1 MASVID
7 TFLVAVGLDV
17 SAYNSGMKSAEGS
30 LKKFGENND
39 AQKKRLDEQSK
50 AMAAGFN
57 KVKQELIGLVAV
69 AMGAKGVKEF
79 FSNMI
84 TGQAAL
90 GRVANNLGMS
100 AKSLD
105 AWGAAAESVGGSAD
119 GMRASMQA
127 MQSGFEAF
135 KLGENSPVV
144 NAFQALKV
152 RITDTNGK
160 IRPMRDLMLDLSAA
174 MKGQSAQDQIR
185 IARDLGLD
193 DGTLNLLRMG
203 RDDVSSVVDQME
215 RASKVSDESTANAAK
230 AQASWNRLKHELMG
244 VGQAIFDYTIPA
256 ITKATDSLA
265 DNISAMMTWFQ
276 KYSSIKDMFKDLKAG
291 TAGAKPGEKPKSFWE
306 WMVTPLK
313 GTENYG
319 GGPVGGSGKS
329 GLASS
334 PLAALISRGEGGYNS
349 VNRGAAGG
357 YKSGT
362 ENLENMTV
370 AEVMAAQK
378 SGKFNAAGK
387 YQVIAGTLPE
397 AVKAMGLTGSEKF
410 DRTTQDKIF
419 EQHLAGS
426 KRPAI
431 SDYLNGKSNDL
442 MAALKAMSQEWA
454 SIADPSTGRSFYSG
468 SANNRA
474 SITSDEAAKAL
485 QQTRQMLMA
494 GQAGGGA
501 STRIETNIGTMNVV
515 TKATDSAG
523 IARDMQGAIQ
533 QQSRMSYAANG
544 MN

>member
-174 MKGQSAQDQIR
+174 MKGHSAQDQIR

-306 WMVTPLK
+306 WLVTPLK

-387 YQVIAGTLPE
+387 YQVIAGTLSE

-410 DRTTQDKIF
+410 DRATQDKIF

-431 SDYLNGKSNDL
+431 RDYLNGKSNDL
-442 MAALKAMSQEWA
+442 MAALKALAQEWA
-454 SIADPSTGRSFYSG
+454 SIADPSTGLSFHTGSG
-468 SANNRA
+468 NNRA

-494 GQAGGGA
+494 GKTGGGA